1 MARQPRKKEKQP
13 LTLMIVPRSE
23 RAPISLHIPPWV
35 TPLALVVLA
44 ALLVLAVYFAS
55 SYYRLQGQF
64 EELQRERE
72 MEAARQREMQTTIL
86 SQQDEVRNLSA
97 EVEQLEAILMEIER
111 ISTEIRELIGVEEP
125 DLTPIPEPSSSGVD
139 SPFDSAQ
146 DGPFDPSTGLLSTS
160 LRAGP
165 AQDGPLDPSTR
176 LRAGPAQDRQPPRKV
191 AVTTGLGGGSP
202 YQSTDYGPSNRPM
215 AVVAEASQHVQ
226 DMGLLLPVTLQEQ
239 QILRDQILR
248 RLEKIEPVKRHDPE
262 ALEAELQ
269 LLAAAP
275 KRWPVDVEARIT
287 SWYGP
292 REFKGRREFH
302 TGIDIG
308 VWYSTEVKATKAGKV
323 VFAGWLPRYGWTVEI
338 EHEMGYSTL
347 YAHHRY
353 YFPDAGDEVEEGE
366 IIALSGD
373 SGDTTGPHLHYEIRL
388 NGKPVD
394 PMKYLDL
401 GE

>member
-1 MARQPRKKEKQP
+1 MARELRKKQKQP
-13 LTLMIVPRSE
+13 LTIMIVSHSGRP
-23 RAPISLHIPPWV
+23 PVSLRIPPWV
-35 TPLALVVLA
+35 TPLVLVILV
-44 ALLVLAVYFAS
+44 ALLVLAVSFVG
-55 SYYRLQGQF
+55 SYYRLQSQLT
-64 EELQRERE
+64 ELQREQEIEASRQKE
-72 MEAARQREMQTTIL
+72 MRTTIL

-97 EVEQLEAILMEIER
+97 EVEQLEADLMEIKR
-111 ISTEIRELIGVEEP
+111 ISNEIRELMGVEEP
-125 DLTPIPEPSSSGVD
+125 DLTSTPEPSSSRV
-139 SPFDSAQ
+139 
-146 DGPFDPSTGLLSTS
+146 DGPFDPSTGL
-160 LRAGP
+160 RAGP
-165 AQDGPLDPSTR
+165 PQDGQSS
-176 LRAGPAQDRQPPRKV
+176 RKV

-202 YQSTDYGPSNRPM
+202 YQSIDYGPSDRSM

-226 DMGLLLPVTLQEQ
+226 DIGLLLPVTLQELQ
-239 QILRDQILR
+239 TLREQILK
-248 RLEKIEPVKRHDPE
+248 RLEKIEPIKRHDPE

-275 KRWPVDVEARIT
+275 KKWPVDVEATIT
-287 SWYGP
+287 SGYGP

-338 EHEMGYSTL
+338 EHEMGYSTI

-366 IIALSGD
+366 VIALSGD

-388 NGKPVD
+388 NGQPGN

>member
-1 MARQPRKKEKQP
+1 LARQLRKKEKHP
-13 LTLMIVPRSE
+13 LTIMIVSHSDRP
-23 RAPISLHIPPWV
+23 PISLRIPPWV
-35 TPLALVVLA
+35 TPLVLVILA
-44 ALLVLAVYFAS
+44 ALLVLAVSFAGN
-55 SYYRLQGQF
+55 YYRFQSQL

-72 MEAARQREMQTTIL
+72 MEASRQREMRTTIL

-97 EVEQLEAILMEIER
+97 EVEQLEADLIEIER
-111 ISTEIRELIGVEEP
+111 ISNEIRELIGLEEP
-125 DLTPIPEPSSSGVD
+125 DLTPTPEPSSFKVG
-139 SPFDSAQ
+139 
-146 DGPFDPSTGLLSTS
+146 
-160 LRAGP
+160 
-165 AQDGPLDPSTR
+165 GPLD
-176 LRAGPAQDRQPPRKV
+176 
-191 AVTTGLGGGSP
+191 TTYGLGGGSA
-202 YQSTDYGPSNRPM
+202 YPSIDSSPSDRSM

-226 DMGLLLPVTLQEQ
+226 DIGPLLPVTLQEQ
-239 QILRDQILR
+239 LILWEQVLKRV
-248 RLEKIEPVKRHDPE
+248 EKIEPIKRHDPE
-262 ALEAELQ
+262 ALETELR

-287 SWYGP
+287 SGYGP
-292 REFKGRREFH
+292 REFKGKPEFH

-366 IIALSGD
+366 VIALSGD

-388 NGKPVD
+388 NGKPVN
-394 PMKYLDL
+394 PMKFLDL

>member
-1 MARQPRKKEKQP
+1 LARQLRKKQKQP
-13 LTLMIVPRSE
+13 LTIMIVSHSE
-23 RAPISLHIPPWV
+23 RPPISLRVPLWM
-35 TPLALVVLA
+35 TPLVLVILA
-44 ALLVLAVYFAS
+44 ALLILGVSFAS
-55 SYYRLQGQF
+55 SYYQLQSQLMD
-64 EELQRERE
+64 LQRERE
-72 MEAARQREMQTTIL
+72 MEASRQREMRTTIL

-97 EVEQLEAILMEIER
+97 EVERLEADLMEIEH
-111 ISTEIRELIGVEEP
+111 ISKKIRELIGVEEP
-125 DLTPIPEPSSSGVD
+125 DLTSTPEPSSSKV
-139 SPFDSAQ
+139 
-146 DGPFDPSTGLLSTS
+146 DGPFDPSTGLPSTS
-160 LRAGP
+160 LRA
-165 AQDGPLDPSTR
+165 ST
-176 LRAGPAQDRQPPRKV
+176 AGPAQDEQSPRKM

-202 YQSTDYGPSNRPM
+202 YQSIDYSPSNRSM
-215 AVVAEASQHVQ
+215 AVVTEASQHMQ
-226 DMGLLLPVTLQEQ
+226 DLGLLLPITLQEQ
-239 QILRDQILR
+239 QLLWEQVLK
-248 RLEKIEPVKRHDPE
+248 RLKKIEPIKRHDTE

-275 KRWPVDVEARIT
+275 RRWPVDVEARIT
-287 SWYGP
+287 SGYGP
-292 REFKGRREFH
+292 REFRGKPEFH

-323 VFAGWLPRYGWTVEI
+323 VFAGSLPRYGWTVEI

-347 YAHHRY
+347 YAHNRY